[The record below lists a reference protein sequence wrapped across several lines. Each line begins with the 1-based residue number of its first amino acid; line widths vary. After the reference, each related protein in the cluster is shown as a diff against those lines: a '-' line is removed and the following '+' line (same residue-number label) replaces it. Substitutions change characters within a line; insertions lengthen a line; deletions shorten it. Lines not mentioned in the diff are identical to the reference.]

1 MARRPCNGCKK
12 KGEKRITQAQIA
24 EVLKSG

>member
-1 MARRPCNGCKK
+1 MARRPCNGCKGK
-12 KGEKRITQAQIA
+12 QAKRISQALIA